1 MTSVN
6 TIIIN
11 NLLLLLL
18 LVPQVQ
24 HKAKQNCLKSTDHPS
39 QPTFFLT
46 LMISPYSPTGNT
58 VHNAYN
64 VEQLKVEAYNV
75 ALENRFGVLQAAGNA
90 EDSWLL
96 FRDAVNETA
105 DSVLGKT
112 RGKRKERWISSST
125 WKIIDE
131 RMNLKAKTNPD
142 RRQRC
147 CSNYNAV

>member
-1 MTSVN
+1 
-6 TIIIN
+6 
-11 NLLLLLL
+11 
-18 LVPQVQ
+18 
-24 HKAKQNCLKSTDHPS
+24 
-39 QPTFFLT
+39 
-46 LMISPYSPTGNT
+46 MISPYSPTGNT

-75 ALENRFGVLQAAGNA
+75 ALENRFGVLQAAGNV

-125 WKIIDE
+125 WKITDE